1 MKFLVTGANGHLGQK
16 VVNALSKIVSAEN
29 IVVSV
34 RDPEKAEP
42 LENLGLEV
50 RQADFQDPASLDQA
64 FLGIDRLLIISTSGD
79 YPDEERIRQHKS
91 AVAAAKRA
99 GVHFIAYTSAANAEK
114 STLSLAPVHRATE
127 EVIRQTGIP
136 YSFLRNNWYIE
147 NELSTIQGILSG
159 APLVTSAENGK
170 VGWATRADYAQAAA
184 VVLAG
189 PGHENT
195 IYELS
200 GTPRTYADLA
210 EIIEGVIQREV
221 PVQKVDDAGY
231 TTLMKNAGVPEAIL
245 PMLVS
250 IQKDIREGTLDIES
264 NDFQKLLGRP
274 VTPLSDYIRR
284 VINEK

>member
-1 MKFLVTGANGHLGQK
+1 MKFLVTGANGHLGRK
-16 VVNALSKIVSAEN
+16 VVSALLKKVSAEN

-34 RDPEKAEP
+34 RHPEKAGQ
-42 LENLGLEV
+42 LKALGLEV
-50 RQADFQDPASLDQA
+50 RQGDFQNPASLDQA
-64 FLGIDRLLIISTSGD
+64 FSGIDRLLIISTSGD
-79 YPDEERIRQHKS
+79 YADEERIRQHKS

-99 GVHFIAYTSAANAEK
+99 GVHFIAYTSAANAEE

-127 EVIRQTGIP
+127 EVIKQTGIS

-159 APLVTSAENGK
+159 APLVTSAKNGK

-200 GTPRTYADLA
+200 GTPRTYEDLA
-210 EIIEGVIQREV
+210 GIIEEVIHREV

-231 TTLMKNAGVPEAIL
+231 TTLMKNAGVPEALL

-250 IQKDIREGTLDIES
+250 IQRDIREGTLDIES

-284 VINEK
+284 VIDEK